1 VLDIGPLHNSRLF
14 FTQNFD
20 YVSSTCVGHTQWF
33 VECATHF
40 RMHRSTFGSVHLMLD
55 LLEDNEKAMDVE
67 REFDIETRF
76 RVEVHPRNFLICKK
90 PSCA

>member
-20 YVSSTCVGHTQWF
+20 YVSSTCVSHTQWF
-33 VECATHF
+33 VECATPFSDASIDLWICFH
-40 RMHRSTFGSVHLMLD
+40 MLD

-76 RVEVHPRNFLICKK
+76 RLEVHPRNFLICKK

>member
-1 VLDIGPLHNSRLF
+1 
-14 FTQNFD
+14 
-20 YVSSTCVGHTQWF
+20 
-33 VECATHF
+33 
-40 RMHRSTFGSVHLMLD
+40 MHRSTFGSVHLMLD